1 MCVCVYFIL
10 SLRVFRA
17 ALFTRV
23 NTCSLAER
31 ERVLEISDDER
42 ERGFVL
48 KPFRVC
54 KKKTSQV
61 VKKVVLCLS
70 FLSLYQ
76 WCSIRLC
83 RVVFLW

>member
-1 MCVCVYFIL
+1 MCVYFIL

-54 KKKTSQV
+54 KKKTSSR
-61 VKKVVLCLS
+61 KKGGFLPLFPLTLS
-70 FLSLYQ
+70 
-76 WCSIRLC
+76 
-83 RVVFLW
+83 VVFY

>member
-54 KKKTSQV
+54 TKKKLSSR
-61 VKKVVLCLS
+61 KKGGFVPLFPLTLS
-70 FLSLYQ
+70 
-76 WCSIRLC
+76 
-83 RVVFLW
+83 VVFY